1 MSAAKPEIFR
11 ARDLAR
17 LAQVDPAGVTEQ
29 GVRVLADAVLELDR
43 AASAGLVR
51 RELFEHPKGERT

>member
-1 MSAAKPEIFR
+1 MKQEIFT

-17 LAQVDPAGVTEQ
+17 LARVDPAGVTED

-51 RELFEHPKGERT
+51 RELFENPKGART

>member
-1 MSAAKPEIFR
+1 MSAAKPEIFT

-29 GVRVLADAVLELDR
+29 GVRALADAVLELDR

-51 RELFEHPKGERT
+51 RELFENPKGERT